1 MCFQQKNHGSFD
13 YESRALND
21 SYCTGGEKLKIK
33 GGMSDASINIDGD
46 PRETSADAGQL
57 SASTS
62 GVSSACSGSLQQLSV
77 GVVTPDISDP
87 NTSLTEKCDITA
99 KGILRIHVCSSK
111 KILI

>member
-1 MCFQQKNHGSFD
+1 MNQS
-13 YESRALND
+13 
-21 SYCTGGEKLKIK
+21 TGGEKLKIK

-99 KGILRIHVCSSK
+99 KGILRFHFC
-111 KILI
+111 